1 MLQEKE
7 VEITEEQ
14 IQEMVDDAIRKQMG
28 GGFAMNHLLLELLK
42 CIDWL
47 CTCTSALNCTR
58 LHFNLSFATKVK
70 YFT

>member
-28 GGFAMNHLLLELLK
+28 GGFAMNHLLLELL
-42 CIDWL
+42 
-47 CTCTSALNCTR
+47 
-58 LHFNLSFATKVK
+58 
-70 YFT
+70 